1 MSDSI
6 SSESWWQS
14 RINEIKSQGFNT
26 KNIVNKLERNASR
39 ASSII
44 EEYEK
49 DLSLAKNLKN
59 KINDLPSRLEVE
71 RISLLKKL
79 EFAEKSNEV
88 QNEFDS
94 LILRHLPWISTAKN
108 NKILWD
114 SMGRGEYLNLILK
127 RLDALDSS
135 MSAYISEILHL
146 FETPEKFDEFNK
158 KIDDIELRQS
168 ERIATLDNM
177 ASLLSEHG
185 FEVQGFNDLNLEERF
200 DTLEKLQHLDE
211 KHMQLER
218 RINRTIGRFD
228 SGTAADYNQQRLL
241 LTKTRSEVEF
251 DSLIERIK
259 NAENNFLNRLQNIN
273 NQFSKWVQEGF
284 NLNVHIPI
292 LADELLHREAQM
304 SNISQNIEEYK
315 QIWARLQK
323 QLSIWPEEDAVT
335 LIEFGNLSE
344 KYEIN
349 DLVIEL
355 EKRSSLVEEEVRSKI
370 TRWKNKGFE
379 LKEVEWLNETNPV
392 LAQNEMRNISII
404 FEKIVEAKDQLNNLD
419 LSFNNKNKRNEWL
432 ERISEKTPTEE
443 SVNELLQWI
452 SKIEMRNARHRKMLE
467 NEWLNLKNDLKID
480 TGNLTLL
487 EFENLIKDNARS
499 YSSHQYNS
507 TKGLKERLMIE
518 IDLWLEDLRNK
529 KWNIEDLIL
538 MRNENPNKLMK
549 SKNEINKNI
558 HEYEKLI
565 KRLKPLPWNRNTILA
580 EEVLLKLKKPN
591 LLVEIKGLIPQYMQL
606 LATSPSQNEM
616 IGFDFTPWNP
626 NDNVIS
632 KIKPRDVPEAEVII
646 DGPISSIDE
655 GRISSLEQNFV
666 DSYKGVESKEY
677 TNISSNNLKASNN
690 QSNFKNYEEEK
701 GFKKFKNKKILP
713 QEENNEIVEMI
724 KGIKTEKHQP
734 TAEEWEI
741 YTGALKNILS
751 ELGISKEFDLTH
763 TTNLESLSNLRKG
776 LAKFVGITPRD
787 LRVDRLLRI
796 LLRVIPI
803 NLPENITLNELSIII
818 KDLAF
823 CANKLNKWTSKR
835 LERRHNN
842 SSNKLLN
849 DSKQLGEVLI
859 RIPSPGF
866 AIPLDSD
873 SYELPSINNLE
884 ELRDEIKNLKKYIL

>member
-26 KNIVNKLERNASR
+26 KNIVNELERNTSR

-44 EEYEK
+44 EQYEK

-59 KINDLPSRLEVE
+59 EINDLPNRLEVE
-71 RISLLKKL
+71 RISLLGKL
-79 EFAEKSNEV
+79 EFAERSKEV
-88 QNEFDS
+88 QNELDS
-94 LILRHLPWISTAKN
+94 LILRHLPWISAARN

-127 RLDALDSS
+127 RLDALDPS

-146 FETPEKFDEFNK
+146 FETPEKFDDFNK

-185 FEVQGFNDLNLEERF
+185 FEIQGFNDLNLEERF
-200 DTLEKLQHLDE
+200 DALEKLHNLDE

-228 SGTAADYNQQRLL
+228 PGTAADYNQQRLL
-241 LTKTRSEVEF
+241 LTKTRSEIEF

-259 NAENNFLNRLQNIN
+259 NAENNFLNRLENIN

-304 SNISQNIEEYK
+304 NNISQNIEEYK
-315 QIWARLQK
+315 QIWVRLEK
-323 QLSIWPEEDAVT
+323 QLSIWPEEDNVT

-349 DLVIEL
+349 DFVTEL

-379 LKEVEWLNETNPV
+379 LKEIEWLNETNPV
-392 LAQNEMRNISII
+392 LAQNKMREISII
-404 FEKIVEAKDQLNNLD
+404 FEKTVEAKDQLNNLD
-419 LSFNNKNKRNEWL
+419 LSFNNRDKRNEWL
-432 ERISEKTPTEE
+432 KRISEKTPTEK

-487 EFENLIKDNARS
+487 EFENLIKDNTRS
-499 YSSHQYNS
+499 YSSNQYNS

-538 MRNENPNKLMK
+538 MRNENPSKLMK

-558 HEYEKLI
+558 REYEKLV
-565 KRLKPLPWNRNTILA
+565 KRLKPLPWDRNTILA

-591 LLVEIKGLIPQYMQL
+591 LLVEIKGLIPQYMQI

-616 IGFDFTPWNP
+616 IGFDFNPWNP

-632 KIKPRDVPEAEVII
+632 TIKPRDVPEAEVII
-646 DGPISSIDE
+646 DE
-655 GRISSLEQNFV
+655 GRISSLEQVFV
-666 DSYKGVESKEY
+666 DSDKAEAPKKY
-677 TNISSNNLKASNN
+677 TNISSNNLKTSSN
-690 QSNFKNYEEEK
+690 QSNFENYEEEK
-701 GFKKFKNKKILP
+701 GFKNFENKKILA
-713 QEENNEIVEMI
+713 QEENNEIVELI

-734 TAEEWEI
+734 TTEEWEN

-776 LAKFVGITPRD
+776 LAKFVGVTPRD

-818 KDLAF
+818 KDLTF

-849 DSKQLGEVLI
+849 DSKQLGEVLV

-873 SYELPSINNLE
+873 SYELPSINNLQD
-884 ELRDEIKNLKKYIL
+884 LRNEVDNLKKYIL